1 MCTTRLLRAYVSL
14 VFRCTSAT
22 FSLTYC
28 PRHLTSDQV
37 RQAIRHDCRRALIN
51 SDLPC
56 SSFAVFDHQLLSCLF
71 QTVGTQ
77 RSPQLVNSQALASGS
92 CSWCPSGFI
101 CTLLD
106 RPRSAVMRCSVTTM
120 SLLTSLTPPG
130 RSVLYNLASVT

>member
-22 FSLTYC
+22 FSLSYC

-56 SSFAVFDHQLLSCLF
+56 SSLAVFGIF
-71 QTVGTQ
+71 
-77 RSPQLVNSQALASGS
+77 S
-92 CSWCPSGFI
+92 CSPACS
-101 CTLLD
+101 TQLELNV
-106 RPRSAVMRCSVTTM
+106 RRS
-120 SLLTSLTPPG
+120 
-130 RSVLYNLASVT
+130 